1 MLDPLLTDWEDFV
14 GGKPSQPN
22 PADQRRSPPL
32 NAAGMAG
39 PIRPWRP
46 ALGPEMSQ
54 PSHELV
60 GRHREWGEET
70 SDIPGGRQRS
80 PAELG

>member
-1 MLDPLLTDWEDFV
+1 MLDPLLTDGEDFV

-46 ALGPEMSQ
+46 ALGPEISQ

-60 GRHREWGEET
+60 GRHREEGKRRAT
-70 SDIPGGRQRS
+70 FPDGASDPRLS
-80 PAELG
+80 